1 MNMAIPITGMAKGG
15 SNLSSFQGATLE
27 KTKPKLDQ
35 PKKSVQEPK
44 VDNSGGGGNIGKN
57 ISNGGGG
64 DGDDGDDD
72 DYFDEFGD
80 GDGSGDSDKF
90 FRTVITQLYTK
101 EAIEA
106 VLGEFFRSVTDLP
119 AIIRQQVMMGLFS
132 SAQLVR
138 FLSMDVRPNVT
149 RAVTR
154 TMPAGVCDPPT
165 CLPALQACISAS
177 QIIVLVL
184 CCMPFVISVC
194 MLEVCSHCM
203 ACFGAL
209 DMRQEAIKH

>member
-15 SNLSSFQGATLE
+15 SSLSSFQGATLE

-35 PKKSVQEPK
+35 PKRSVQEPK

-106 VLGEFFRSVTDLP
+106 VLGEFFRTVTDLP

-154 TMPAGVCDPPT
+154 TMPAGVCVLPA
-165 CLPALQACISAS
+165 CLPAWPADLPFSFSHHCLGA
-177 QIIVLVL
+177 VLHAL
-184 CCMPFVISVC
+184 CQFSM
-194 MLEVCSHCM
+194 H
-203 ACFGAL
+203 A
-209 DMRQEAIKH
+209 